1 MNLCWEIQKMSSKLP
16 ICTIL
21 AEADLT
27 KTRALVAKVER
38 NSTFFE
44 LRADFQTNLNEELI
58 YSLKK
63 ILKLPTIFTLR
74 DIENGGQFAGSNAE
88 KLNFYRQAADAFYE
102 YLDLELD
109 SPLIDVFD
117 RKKSKLLVSYHNFSE
132 TPSLTQLRSIIAVAQ
147 TKNPD
152 LIKIAT
158 FVNQTTD
165 LQVLAKLLLDHQVPK
180 QLIVIGMG
188 ELGKPSRVFFPYL
201 GSFLTYAVFNNK
213 IASGQLSLL
222 EMQKYAF

>member
-1 MNLCWEIQKMSSKLP
+1 MSSKLP

-21 AEADLT
+21 AETDLVQT
-27 KTRALVAKVER
+27 KALVAKVEKD
-38 NSTFFE
+38 STFFE
-44 LRADFQTNLNEELI
+44 LRADFLSNLNEELI
-58 YSLKK
+58 CSLKK
-63 ILKLPTIFTLR
+63 ILNLPTIFTLR
-74 DIENGGQFAGSNAE
+74 DRKNGGQFDGSNAE
-88 KLNFYRQAADAFYE
+88 KLNFYEQAVDAYYE

-109 SPLIDVFD
+109 SPLIDLID
-117 RKKSKLLVSYHNFSE
+117 RKKSKLIVSYHNFSA
-132 TPSLTQLRSIIAVAQ
+132 TPSPIQLNSIITRAQ
-147 TKNPD
+147 DKKPD
-152 LIKIAT
+152 LIKIAA
-158 FVNQTTD
+158 FINRATD

-188 ELGKPSRVFFPYL
+188 ELGKPSRAFFPYL